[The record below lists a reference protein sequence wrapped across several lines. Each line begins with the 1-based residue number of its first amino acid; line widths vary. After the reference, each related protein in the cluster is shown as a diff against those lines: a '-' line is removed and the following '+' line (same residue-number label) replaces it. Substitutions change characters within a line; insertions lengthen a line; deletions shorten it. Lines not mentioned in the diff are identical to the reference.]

1 MAAVLFIRWAKDEF
15 EVILEGNEAH
25 ENVGKVVMML
35 HLMTILEVLHP
46 LFGYTSGSVA
56 ANAANV
62 ARKVAVLF
70 VLIDAEPRMH
80 KKPVVFYLFMT
91 YSVIEVVR
99 YPYYLLRVYD
109 KEVGLLTWLRSVAT
123 SELMSSTA

>member
-1 MAAVLFIRWAKDEF
+1 MSKLCSDVPGGVDVCVQVAGRNVW
-15 EVILEGNEAH
+15 IL
-25 ENVGKVVMML
+25 L
-35 HLMTILEVLHP
+35 
-46 LFGYTSGSVA
+46 
-56 ANAANV
+56 
-62 ARKVAVLF
+62 
-70 VLIDAEPRMH
+70 LIDGEERMH
-80 KKPVVFYLFMT
+80 SKPVVFYLFMT

>member
-1 MAAVLFIRWAKDEF
+1 MTKLYSDVPDGVNICVQVAGRNVW
-15 EVILEGNEAH
+15 IL
-25 ENVGKVVMML
+25 L
-35 HLMTILEVLHP
+35 
-46 LFGYTSGSVA
+46 
-56 ANAANV
+56 
-62 ARKVAVLF
+62 
-70 VLIDAEPRMH
+70 LIDGEERMH
-80 KKPVVFYLFMT
+80 SKPVVFYLFMT